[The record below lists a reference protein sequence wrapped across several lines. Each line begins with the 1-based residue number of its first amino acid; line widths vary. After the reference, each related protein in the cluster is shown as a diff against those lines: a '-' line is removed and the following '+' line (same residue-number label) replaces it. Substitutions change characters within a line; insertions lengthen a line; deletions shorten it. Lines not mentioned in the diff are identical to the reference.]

1 MRKSETH
8 NTKRIGETILCL
20 AGGLIGLMVA
30 VLEQTANNEMQFAM
44 NGDTP
49 IDGRA
54 FGLMIAAIFA
64 ICLPFFM
71 NDSRTVVITALY
83 ICGAFA
89 IICGGLPAVL
99 SGVLIIA
106 GATLGLFR
114 A

>member
-1 MRKSETH
+1 MRKNETRE
-8 NTKRIGETILCL
+8 TKRYGEIVLCL

-30 VLEQTANNEMQFAM
+30 LLEQTANNAVQFEM
-44 NGDTP
+44 GDAVP

-71 NDSRTVVITALY
+71 NDNRTVVITALY

-89 IICGGLPAVL
+89 IICGGLPAII
-99 SGVLIIA
+99 SGALIMV
-106 GATLGLFR
+106 GATVGLFR